1 MEQKRRPLK
10 KKKRSPLLQF
20 LPYIIIVM
28 IAAALIVAVIVITDK
43 KDEQKGNSNQQ
54 TQTTQSDS
62 GLNQENESMQVLTV
76 DEENTE
82 MQDSAELDSNQ
93 KILNLMQSYFQAE
106 EEGDAEK
113 LNQLVDSPNPVT
125 QEHLDMLNEI
135 ITDYQNIVCY
145 VMNGLDPSSWVTYIS
160 YDIKFLNVDQTAPS
174 LNRYIVREKEDGT
187 MYIDMNPVNE
197 EWNTYLEEIRSRSDV
212 RQLYTDVNNRYIQAC
227 NASEEL
233 SDLVEMLNKGS
244 LEMYEQ
250 NETTVSEEESVDNAE
265 SSETQTEE
273 E

>member
-1 MEQKRRPLK
+1 M
-10 KKKRSPLLQF
+10 
-20 LPYIIIVM
+20 
-28 IAAALIVAVIVITDK
+28 
-43 KDEQKGNSNQQ
+43 
-54 TQTTQSDS
+54 
-62 GLNQENESMQVLTV
+62 
-76 DEENTE
+76 
-82 MQDSAELDSNQ
+82 
-93 KILNLMQSYFQAE
+93 ILN
-106 EEGDAEK
+106 
-113 LNQLVDSPNPVT
+113 
-125 QEHLDMLNEI
+125 
-135 ITDYQNIVCY
+135 
-145 VMNGLDPSSWVTYIS
+145 
-160 YDIKFLNVDQTAPS
+160 
-174 LNRYIVREKEDGT
+174 IVREKEDVT